1 MKLFACLRHSL
12 VLLFLLISPLV
23 QAADKGRLPLWE
35 AHNELGT
42 IYLYGSVHVC
52 DAHCFPL
59 PEAIM
64 SRLRASDTLVVELD
78 PRTPAAQE
86 KLVQAAMLPPGQT
99 LPQLMTQNDWRE
111 LESAVRGL
119 GVPPESLT
127 QMRPWMASAVLTL
140 LIAQQNGLTPESG
153 IDVTLMS
160 YADKNKIKLEELET
174 FDEQIAALNAGTER
188 EQRTALRELATMVR
202 QKKLGGLLKEMLD
215 AWKTGDSLK
224 LDRLMRVGMPAG
236 SSMEK
241 AMFSQRNI
249 RMAERI
255 EAHMK
260 QDPRARFVVVG
271 VGHLVG
277 ANSVPEILTKHGYSV
292 RQISADELAQ

>member
-1 MKLFACLRHSL
+1 MNLFACLRNSL
-12 VLLFLLISPLV
+12 VLLFLLISPFV

-35 AHNELGT
+35 ARNELGT

-52 DAHCFPL
+52 NASCFPL
-59 PEAIM
+59 PEAVI

-78 PRTPAAQE
+78 PRAPALQE
-86 KLVQAAMLPPGQT
+86 KLVAAAMLPPGQT
-99 LPQLMTQNDWRE
+99 LPQLMTTNDWRE

-127 QMRPWMASAVLTL
+127 QMRPWMAGTVLSL

-153 IDVTLMS
+153 IDVTLIA
-160 YADKNKIKLEELET
+160 YADKNKIQLEELET
-174 FDEQIAALNAGTER
+174 LDEQITAMNAGTDR
-188 EQRTALRELATMVR
+188 EQRTMLRELATMVR
-202 QKKLGGLLKEMLD
+202 QKKLAGLLKDIVE

-241 AMFSQRNI
+241 ALFTQRNA

-277 ANSVPEILTKHGYSV
+277 ANSVPEILSKHGYSV
-292 RQISADELAQ
+292 RQISADDLAH

>member
-1 MKLFACLRHSL
+1 MNPFACLRRSL
-12 VLLFLLISPLV
+12 VLLLLLISPLV

-35 AHNELGT
+35 ARNELGT
-42 IYLYGSVHVC
+42 IYLFGSVHVC
-52 DAHCFPL
+52 NASCFPL
-59 PEAIM
+59 SEAVT

-78 PRTPAAQE
+78 PRTPALQD
-86 KLVQAAMLPPGQT
+86 KLVAAAMLPPGQT
-99 LPQLMTQNDWRE
+99 LPQLMTANDWRE
-111 LESAVRGL
+111 LESAVRAL

-127 QMRPWMASAVLTL
+127 QMRPWMASTVLSL

-153 IDVTLMS
+153 IDVTLIS
-160 YADKNKIKLEELET
+160 YADKNKMKLEELET
-174 FDEQIAALNAGTER
+174 LDEQITAMNAGTER

-202 QKKLGGLLKEMLD
+202 QKKLGGLLRDLVE

-224 LDRLMRVGMPAG
+224 IDRLMRVGMPAG

-241 AMFSQRNI
+241 AVFSQRNI

-255 EAHMK
+255 EARMK

-277 ANSVPEILTKHGYSV
+277 ANSVPEILSKHGYSV
-292 RQISADELAQ
+292 RQISADDLVH